1 MRPSMRQVRRP
12 FLSLVA
18 VLLLLQWSA
27 ALPSCLRPFTGTAA
41 AQLVELCSPSGLHR
55 TILVGPDGKEAPK
68 ASLHPGCPMCQHAGV
83 ALPPA
88 PPVAMIRPAGFVVV
102 AHDVALPGLPPIPPR
117 GPPQQPR
124 APPIA

>member
-1 MRPSMRQVRRP
+1 MRQVRRLL
-12 FLSLVA
+12 LSLVA
-18 VLLLLQWSA
+18 ALLLLQWSA

-41 AQLVELCSPSGLHR
+41 AQLVELCSPSGSHR
-55 TILVGPDGKEAPK
+55 TILVDRDGKEVPK
-68 ASLHPGCPMCQHAGV
+68 TRAHPGCPMCQHAGI

-88 PPVAMIRPAGFVVV
+88 PPCAMAPRAAFVAVA
-102 AHDVALPGLPPIPPR
+102 AHDIALPGLPPIPPR

>member
-12 FLSLVA
+12 LLSLVA

-27 ALPSCLRPFTGTAA
+27 ALPACLRPFTGTAA

-55 TILVGPDGKEAPK
+55 TILVGPDGQEV
-68 ASLHPGCPMCQHAGV
+68 PMCHHMGV
-83 ALPPA
+83 VLPPA
-88 PPVAMIRPAGFVVV
+88 PPAALLQPTGFAAVT
-102 AHDVALPGLPPIPPR
+102 HDAARPGLPPIPPR

>member
-1 MRPSMRQVRRP
+1 MRQARRP

-27 ALPSCLRPFTGTAA
+27 ALPACLRPFTGTAA
-41 AQLVELCSPSGLHR
+41 AQLVELCRPSGLHR
-55 TILVGPDGKEAPK
+55 TILVGPDGQEVPK
-68 ASLHPGCPMCQHAGV
+68 SSPHPGCPLCHHMGV
-83 ALPPA
+83 VLPPA
-88 PPVAMIRPAGFVVV
+88 PPVVLLPPAGFAVVT
-102 AHDVALPGLPPIPPR
+102 HDAARPGLPPIPPR